1 MVATLLST
9 PPRGFVCHWGQY
21 ARRLWPVMGPDPI
34 EDERLFLEDY
44 RNPDN
49 YIPQDPMRN
58 RSHMDEIP

>member
-1 MVATLLST
+1 
-9 PPRGFVCHWGQY
+9 
-21 ARRLWPVMGPDPI
+21 MGPDPI